1 MDMEFEGAETRL
13 EAVVE
18 TGVAKVDVVVAK
30 VDVVVV
36 KVVVAV
42 HDAVEYAV
50 AKTVVVLWGA
60 FKVAGAVA
68 VWAGIAEPVA
78 AVSVVLAS
86 FPLNSI
92 IW

>member
-50 AKTVVVLWGA
+50 AKTVVVL
-60 FKVAGAVA
+60 
-68 VWAGIAEPVA
+68 
-78 AVSVVLAS
+78 
-86 FPLNSI
+86 
-92 IW
+92 